1 MEKTRCKLNI
11 CGVDITVSGD
21 VDTEAIERIAQ
32 AVRVRMQNALQ
43 SSGTATVE
51 KAAVITAMNFCEEL
65 ARRDERHRALE
76 KHIGELEAELR
87 EARAMK
93 RRLTQT
99 EAKLHIA
106 EEKLTRAENSL
117 AERNANANAP
127 LQLRVI
133 GQPQNSGTDRRD
145 EPGEALRNPLR
156 PEHDGGEG
164 FRSFYLKKREN
175 P

>member
-65 ARRDERHRALE
+65 ARRDERHRAQE
-76 KHIGELEAELR
+76 RRIGELEAELR

-106 EEKLTRAENSL
+106 EEKLTRAETALN
-117 AERNANANAP
+117 ERNANTP

-133 GQPQNSGTDRRD
+133 GQPQTARTDDRD
-145 EPGEALRNPLR
+145 EPGEALKNPLR

-164 FRSFYLKKREN
+164 LRSFYLKKREN
-175 P
+175 S